1 MRDKRVME
9 GREAAGADTVTPAM
23 MTWGERRRR
32 RRSDG
37 EGKG

>member
-32 RRSDG
+32 SDG